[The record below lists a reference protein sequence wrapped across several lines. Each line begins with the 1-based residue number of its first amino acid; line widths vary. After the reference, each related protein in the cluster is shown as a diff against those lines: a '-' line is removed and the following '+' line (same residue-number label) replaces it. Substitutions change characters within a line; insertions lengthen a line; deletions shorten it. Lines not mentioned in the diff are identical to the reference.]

1 MKSSTLLL
9 VFGALAIGAGVGGF
23 VGHEAQAI
31 KLSVSDTPLLT
42 STLAAQTGL
51 DIAYLYRL
59 RDGKTAEVRSLLE
72 MQIDSS
78 LVSLSGRLAA
88 LPVAE
93 RDPQQL
99 KIIQMHRDY
108 RAKYPYTNSVPY
120 EQEMIERAYKLLDGT
135 QKDNP

>member
-1 MKSSTLLL
+1 MKPITILFVL
-9 VFGALAIGAGVGGF
+9 VALAAGVGIG
-23 VGHEAQAI
+23 GYISRDI

-42 STLAAQTGL
+42 STLAAHTAL

-59 RDGKTAEVRSLLE
+59 RDGKTDEVRSLLE
-72 MQIDSS
+72 SQIDSD
-78 LVSLSGRLAA
+78 LVILSERLAT

-108 RAKYPYTNSVPY
+108 RAKFPYTNSVPY
-120 EQEMIERAYKLLDGT
+120 IQQGITKAYTLLDGA
-135 QKDNP
+135 QKDRP